1 MMNLQEQISRMQ
13 SMMGLLMEDEVKNQ
27 VNSYLDYQSGKK
39 TEKPKLAPELEKFR
53 KQFGNR
59 PTTASTTKEIKF
71 ELDDEKG
78 KLKRWRVIFPENF
91 MNKNLDT
98 DQYNV
103 VDDEG
108 NPLDVKVPLSQ
119 IFEFGSIYIYSE
131 GELNRIHFT
140 QMGEFN
146 HMSGI
151 PSELRG
157 IGLGYLIYEEFIH
170 FLGFASSA
178 SHASPEAVNIWKKLY
193 KDPEFYGVVISI
205 DDNKK
210 GGILLFHQDYNGDVE
225 DITVKFIKRRL
236 YSIINEENNTN
247 PIIIDDK
254 LMKYPKVAEI
264 YEDVSSMI
272 KMPFQER
279 IEYFN
284 KKYPL

>member
-1 MMNLQEQISRMQ
+1 MNLQENIQRIRE
-13 SMMGLLMEDEVKNQ
+13 MMGLLTEDEVKDKS
-27 VNSYLDYQSGKK
+27 NSYLDHKSGQK
-39 TEKPKLAPELEKFR
+39 TEPPKLKPELEKFK

-59 PTTASTTKEIKF
+59 PTTTSTTKEIKF
-71 ELDDEKG
+71 ELDGQEG
-78 KLKRWRVIFPENF
+78 STKRWRVILPENF
-91 MNKNLDT
+91 MNKNSDT
-98 DQYNV
+98 EQYNII
-103 VDDEG
+103 DNEG
-108 NPLDVKVPLSQ
+108 NPVDVKVPLSQ
-119 IFEFGSIYIYSE
+119 IFDMFGSIYIYSE
-131 GELNRIHFT
+131 GESNRIHFT

-157 IGLGYLIYEEFIH
+157 IGLGYLIYEEFIQ
-170 FLGFASSA
+170 FLGFASSS
-178 SHASPEAVNIWKKLY
+178 SHASPEAINIWKKLY

-205 DDNKK
+205 DNNKK
-210 GGILLFHQDYNGDVE
+210 GGILLFHQDHNGDE

-247 PIIIDDK
+247 PIIIDDR
-254 LMKYPKVAEI
+254 LMKYPKVVEI
-264 YEDVSSMI
+264 YEDVSNMI